1 MNEEINKKEEA
12 SPEDVNKPASLEN
25 ENEEEI
31 IFPMEE
37 EVLPKQRRS
46 RFSFFNLMVFS
57 LLAVAV
63 YLLGYLTNPEKF
75 DETVNH
81 IKKTFSFAVKEI
93 GPLEEKLTKIIETK
107 IQRKPV
113 GESDLPTL
121 KEGSGTRSES
131 TGRTIAYWRSPMNPN
146 YIRDEPG
153 KSPMGN
159 DLIPVYEDEIGEQ
172 EIRISPNMTQNIG
185 VKTEKI
191 KIRKLSRTIRTV
203 GRLTYDERRVM
214 HVHTKYAGWIEKL
227 HVDYTG
233 KKVNKGDLLMEV
245 YSPVLV
251 STQEEL
257 LLALK
262 YNESLKDNPFP
273 EISTGA
279 ESLLNSTR
287 RKLELL
293 DVPQHQIDTLI
304 KEKKISKTMHIHSPV
319 DGYVIKKPAVH
330 GMRIKPGM
338 GLYTI
343 ADLSNIWV
351 FADIYEY
358 ELPWVKVGQ
367 PVKMELP
374 YYPGKEFKGEIT
386 YIDPYLESKSRTI
399 KVRMEFE
406 NKNGELKPD
415 MYSNIILESVID
427 KETVAVPVEGV
438 IRSGEKDIVI
448 VVSKSG
454 GFDSREVTL
463 GAAADGYYQVLKGL
477 QGDEEVVTSSGFL
490 IDSESNLKEAISK
503 LQEAQPMPTMKDMK
517 KMKELPKMKNLS
529 GTKNNNDG
537 MVMERKNT
545 IILKEDT
552 NGL

>member
-12 SPEDVNKPASLEN
+12 SPEDVNKPASP

-293 DVPQHQIDTLI
+293 DVPKHQIDTLI